1 MYSTPQEE
9 FWAGD
14 FGTGYIDRNR
24 SAQQLAGY
32 IAMFKDIIARTGPI
46 KSCIELGANVGL
58 NLQALSLLVPG
69 IHTKAVEINPDAAA
83 QLRTL
88 IGAENVHEGS
98 ILEWEPSEK
107 SELAF
112 TSGVLIHI
120 EPDHLPDVY
129 DRLYAASSR
138 FVLVAEYYN
147 RSPVSVLYRGHQDRL
162 FKRDFAG
169 ELLDRFSDL
178 KLLDYGFYY
187 HRDPSFPRDDTTW
200 FLMEKPCSIE

>member
-9 FWAGD
+9 FWAGE
-14 FGTGYIDRNR
+14 FGTEYIGRNR

-32 IAMFKDIIARTGPI
+32 LAMWAPILARTGPLR
-46 KSCIELGANVGL
+46 SCIELGANVGV
-58 NLQALSLLVPG
+58 NLQALKLLVPD
-69 IHTKAVEINPDAAA
+69 IKAKAVEINSEAAG

-88 IGAENVHEGS
+88 IGTENVHEGS
-98 ILEWEPSEK
+98 ILDWRPAEK
-107 SELAF
+107 SELSF

-120 EPDHLPDVY
+120 DPDHLPEVY
-129 DRLYAASSR
+129 DRLYGSSSR
-138 FVLVAEYYN
+138 FILVAEYYN

-169 ELLDRFSDL
+169 ELLERFPDL
-178 KLLDYGFYY
+178 KLVDYAFCY

-200 FLMEKPCSIE
+200 FLMEKPCSTE